1 MGPSVA
7 VLTFYKGQLEELMK
21 AQTRQVEPL
30 GPMFCVVCMKGF
42 KKPHSYTILN
52 NGNMM
57 RDSKRTQGLCKFAG
71 GTVYTDIYSIIRYY
85 IHTKSSN
92 QDPYRPTSTLE
103 CSKGCGA
110 IAQFRVTFK
119 QQLGIPT
126 SVGLFSIGAAKVKTD
141 VCWRVLKVCQRYV
154 TYITS
159 ISKVSWRYGEK
170 PVEK

>member
-30 GPMFCVVCMKGF
+30 GPMSCVVYMKGF

-71 GTVYTDIYSIIRYY
+71 GTVYIQIY
-85 IHTKSSN
+85 T
-92 QDPYRPTSTLE
+92 
-103 CSKGCGA
+103 
-110 IAQFRVTFK
+110 
-119 QQLGIPT
+119 
-126 SVGLFSIGAAKVKTD
+126 
-141 VCWRVLKVCQRYV
+141 VL
-154 TYITS
+154 
-159 ISKVSWRYGEK
+159 
-170 PVEK
+170 